1 MGTSTFSP
9 FVFKYRSKVVVWFPP
24 IWFGCIRLPE
34 QLFQSNNENKSVD
47 NHPLLPDNNNSNNM
61 MILTRSEFVMMLQL
75 YYIIDLCIAHQERE
89 EDMVYWFCRSR
100 GPVWNRE
107 LPFRGGGKKEEGM
120 TSKHTQKSNRRLIES
135 Q

>member
-1 MGTSTFSP
+1 
-9 FVFKYRSKVVVWFPP
+9 
-24 IWFGCIRLPE
+24 
-34 QLFQSNNENKSVD
+34 
-47 NHPLLPDNNNSNNM
+47 

-75 YYIIDLCIAHQERE
+75 YIIDLCIAQERE

-107 LPFRGGGKKEEGM
+107 LPFRGGGKNEEGM
-120 TSKHTQKSNRRLIES
+120 TCNKHTQKSNRRLIES